1 MTWLT
6 IMEEQKIFLSYHSSK
21 VELVEHLAK
30 YLERNGIKSWYAA
43 RNIRSGE
50 EWDESIHNAI
60 KNCTAVVLLFCS
72 QADASIQVKREMSL
86 ADKYK
91 KPVFWLRIERVEP
104 NNLSY
109 FLSATQWLDWLD
121 MRDITLE
128 KLVEDIKNVHRIIT
142 NEDKPEDGG
151 ESYRP
156 QRVKKQGAWAKGV
169 IALDSVR
176 DVAECAARVYFAM
189 GRKNPDN
196 SLVLPTG
203 RSATQLF
210 RAMIRIADE
219 YDGCPF
225 GEAHLISDTET
236 FGVWSGHE
244 TSSTRHINEM
254 LIELLVEMGKAP
266 KKYQLHLLSGIYNDS
281 DPVKNA
287 QKIIRMYPPVVHAV
301 SVSPLGEI
309 LAYEVGTYNDIEDII
324 NDAPKIVEVGEHSK
338 KYIDPNQPSKSIIT
352 IGLGTALSADI
363 LLILAFDMQKA
374 SILHRLFNGII
385 TAGIPATLLRN
396 HPNAYVL
403 TTRSVAKE
411 ADILDYVVDSADAK
425 EAAEWVMSEK

>member
-1 MTWLT
+1 
-6 IMEEQKIFLSYHSSK
+6 MEEEKIFLSYHSSK

-43 RNIRSGE
+43 RDIRSGE
-50 EWDESIHNAI
+50 EWDESIHSAI
-60 KNCTAVVLLFCS
+60 RNCTAVVLLFCS
-72 QADASIQVKREMSL
+72 QADASVQVKREMSL

-91 KPVFWLRIERVEP
+91 KPVFWVRVERVEP

-109 FLSATQWLDWLD
+109 FLSATQWLDWMD

-128 KLVEDIKNVHRIIT
+128 KLVQDIKSVKN
-142 NEDKPEDGG
+142 GG
-151 ESYRP
+151 EVAQDNSSP
-156 QRVKKQGAWAKGV
+156 TDDMTAFQHAKKHGNWAKGV

-176 DVAECAARVYFAM
+176 DIAECAARVYFCL
-189 GRKNPDN
+189 GNKFPDG

-210 RAMIRIADE
+210 RAMIRIVGE

-244 TSSTRHINEM
+244 TSRTRHINEM
-254 LIELLVEMGKAP
+254 LIEPLQEMGKAP
-266 KKYQLHLLSGIYNDS
+266 QKSQLHLLSGIYTDS

-287 QKIIRMYPPVVHAV
+287 QKVIRMYPPVVHAV

-309 LAYEVGTYNDIEDII
+309 LAYEVGTYNDTEDII

-352 IGLGTALSADI
+352 IGMGTALSADV
-363 LLILAFDMQKA
+363 LLILAFDLQKA
-374 SILHRLFNGII
+374 GILHRLFNGTI
-385 TAGIPATLLRN
+385 TAGIPATILRN

-403 TTRSVAKE
+403 TTRAVAKE
-411 ADILDYVVDSADAK
+411 AEIEDYVSDCEDAK
-425 EAAEWVMSEK
+425 EAAEWIISN

>member
-1 MTWLT
+1 
-6 IMEEQKIFLSYHSSK
+6 MEEKIFLSYHSSK

-43 RNIRSGE
+43 RDIRSGE
-50 EWDESIHNAI
+50 EWDESIHSAI
-60 KNCTAVVLLFCS
+60 RNCTAVVLLFCS
-72 QADASIQVKREMSL
+72 QADASVQVKREMSL

-91 KPVFWLRIERVEP
+91 KPVFWVRVERVEP

-109 FLSATQWLDWLD
+109 FLSATQWLDWMD

-128 KLVEDIKNVHRIIT
+128 KLVQDIKSVKHGDIVEDSNVFSAQEGKAFQT
-142 NEDKPEDGG
+142 
-151 ESYRP
+151 
-156 QRVKKQGAWAKGV
+156 VKRQGNWAKGV
-169 IALDSVR
+169 IALDTVR
-176 DVAECAARVYFAM
+176 DVAECAARIYFEL
-189 GRKNPDN
+189 GRRFPDS

-210 RAMIRIADE
+210 RAMIRIAGE
-219 YDGCPF
+219 YEGCPF

-244 TSSTRHINEM
+244 TSRTRHINEM
-254 LIELLVEMGKAP
+254 LIEPLKDMGKAP
-266 KKYQLHLLSGIYNDS
+266 LKEQIHLLSGIYTDS

-287 QKIIRMYPPVVHAV
+287 QKVIRMYPPEVHGV

-309 LAYEVGTYNDIEDII
+309 LAYEVGTYNEIEDII

-352 IGLGTALSADI
+352 IGMGTALSADV

-374 SILHRLFNGII
+374 GILHRLFNGTI
-385 TAGIPATLLRN
+385 TAGIPATILRN

-403 TTRSVAKE
+403 TTKGVAKE
-411 ADILDYVVDSADAK
+411 AEIEDYVTEFNNAK
-425 EAAEWVMSEK
+425 EAAEWIISN